1 MPRQTTATLLV
12 GPTAP
17 EDFYGNPLRARHL
30 LTLTTN
36 SRATWTVHSLVPDQR
51 PAVPVLFDAESP
63 EHLLAQGMLAF
74 LWVVV
79 PESLVDRD
87 DLQSLVTPTER
98 HFGVIVPLPV
108 QQADD
113 VARIFGEWAQAVV
126 TTLDSCCVTRA
137 QIRAAQTAGVALRV
151 AAATRTEE
159 PA

>member
-12 GPTAP
+12 GPTDP
-17 EDFYGNPLRARHL
+17 DDFYGNPLRARHL

-36 SRATWTVHSLVPDQR
+36 FRATWTVHSLSSDER
-51 PAVPVLFDAESP
+51 AAVPASFDAQSP

-87 DLQSLVTPTER
+87 DLRVLIAPNDRQ
-98 HFGVIVPLPV
+98 HGVIVPFTP
-108 QQADD
+108 QQAHD
-113 VARIFGEWAQAVV
+113 VVLLFGQWAQAAV
-126 TTLDSCCVTRA
+126 TTLGSCCVTRE
-137 QIRAAQTAGVALRV
+137 QIRAAQAAGVALR
-151 AAATRTEE
+151 AADATRTDE